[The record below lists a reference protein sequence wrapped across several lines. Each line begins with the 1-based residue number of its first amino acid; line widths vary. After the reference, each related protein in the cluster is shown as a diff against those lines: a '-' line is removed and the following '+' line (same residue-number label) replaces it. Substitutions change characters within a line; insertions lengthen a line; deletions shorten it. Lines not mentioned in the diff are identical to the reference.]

1 MNNPHHT
8 HSHAQTH
15 KPADAVD
22 EQVTQP
28 EQEALAQ
35 PSREAVLE
43 EENTKLKDQLLRSLA
58 EAENTRRRTEREMD
72 DTRKFA
78 VSNFAREVLPVA
90 DNLRRA
96 LSAVKNTDREQNEAL
111 KALLTG
117 VEATERQLLSA
128 MDRFGIKTIETV
140 GKTFDPNFH
149 QVMFEVESSEHPPGT
164 ILQEMQTGY
173 TIQERLLRPAFV
185 GTAKAPEGDG
195 KKVDTKA

>member
-1 MNNPHHT
+1 MNNPHH
-8 HSHAQTH
+8 SHAHAQPH
-15 KPADAVD
+15 KPADAED
-22 EQVTQP
+22 EKETQP
-28 EQEALAQ
+28 EQETQ
-35 PSREAVLE
+35 SSREAQLE
-43 EENTKLKDQLLRSLA
+43 EENAKLKDQLLRSLA

-96 LSAVKNTDREQNEAL
+96 LSAVKSTDREQNEAL

-185 GTAKAPEGDG
+185 GTAKAPEGDST
-195 KKVDTKA
+195 KVDTKA